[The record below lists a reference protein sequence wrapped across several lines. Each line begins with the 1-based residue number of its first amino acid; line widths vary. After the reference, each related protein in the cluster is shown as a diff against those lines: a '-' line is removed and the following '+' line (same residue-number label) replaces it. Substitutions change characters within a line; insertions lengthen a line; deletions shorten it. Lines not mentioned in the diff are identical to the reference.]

1 MQKALWDI
9 GAFNGIKDR
18 HGREVTLETAIDGT
32 DGSMTQQA
40 LANAKRMGYVQKN
53 NSFVKNPNN
62 SNKTNTSSNRKQPV
76 TTSGANFPSQVFV
89 KPNSELTNVQDSSLG
104 HAIYLH
110 YPNFVGRSSNA
121 IKIGNIDLGKVIGD
135 PDIPVGHA
143 ATVLIGPNNE
153 ATYYEYGR
161 YAGKGFG
168 HVRPTAKGGNWQK
181 IKLPPINV
189 GENDSTYMARIQ
201 HLLPDT
207 KTGAY
212 QAMTIPNVDVE
223 KATNWIVDQA
233 NNVNR
238 PEYSAF
244 GNTCA
249 NGACNAIIPFQII
262 PEYHSSQGRN
272 NEGYSNDAKLWS
284 ILPNSTGDIAS
295 KVRKR
300 ASKVYTMNK

>member
-9 GAFNGIKDR
+9 GAFKGIKDR
-18 HGREVTLETAIDGT
+18 HGREATLETAVDGT

-53 NSFVKNPNN
+53 NRFVKNSNN
-62 SNKTNTSSNRKQPV
+62 SNISSNRKQPI
-76 TTSGANFPSQVFV
+76 TTSGANFPSQVFS
-89 KPNSELTNVQDSSLG
+89 NNQEEITNNQNNQLG

-110 YPNFVGRSSNA
+110 YPNFVGHSSNA
-121 IKIGNIDLGKVIGD
+121 IKIGNMDLGKMIGD
-135 PDIPVGHA
+135 PDVPVGHA
-143 ATVLIGPNNE
+143 ATILINPDNT

-161 YAGKGFG
+161 YPGKGFG
-168 HVRPTAKGGNWQK
+168 HVRPTTKGGNWQRL
-181 IKLPPINV
+181 KLPPKNV
-189 GENDSTYMARIQ
+189 GENDSAYVARIQ
-201 HLLPDT
+201 DQLPDT
-207 KTGAY
+207 KTGTY
-212 QAMTIPNVDVE
+212 QAMTIPNVDTE
-223 KATNWIVDQA
+223 KAAQWIANQA

-262 PEYHSSQGRN
+262 PEYHNSQGSN
-272 NEGYSNDAKLWS
+272 NEGYSVKSKLWS

-300 ASKVYTMNK
+300 ASKVYIMNK